1 MVGCCVIGCKSR
13 GDAHFVSFFRIP
25 QTTSNPQW
33 TQLSIDRRTLWLE
46 RIGRSGDTISDNLR
60 VCSRHFVSGMHRTE
74 RISLIVDWPVFTS
87 SCNIARYDLFASG

>member
-13 GDAHFVSFFRIP
+13 GDAHFVSFFRTP

-46 RIGRSGDTISDNLR
+46 HIGRSGDTISDNLR
-60 VCSRHFVSGMHRTE
+60 SVVAILFQVCTE
-74 RISLIVDWPVFTS
+74 RNKSN
-87 SCNIARYDLFASG
+87 C